1 MEKTVRLLM
10 HSERDKLSAALQ
22 EGTMT
27 KIMMILCL
35 VGIAS
40 CAHNRGPASIGGNPV
55 AYDSMA
61 LGNVKA
67 DAVKRINNQEVCF
80 DINVTAKDVKPEQA
94 QASNWTV
101 AWVDKNDQYH
111 LLPSTLREPASAPQG
126 GVVVAPYGAYNEY
139 KSSFTTCAPQA
150 QANQVKGLVLT
161 PKEFPYAKK
170 DGLKLTWND

>member
-1 MEKTVRLLM
+1 MEKTDRLLTAPK
-10 HSERDKLSAALQ
+10 RVRIGAALQ

-35 VGIAS
+35 VIFAS
-40 CAHNRGPASIGGNPV
+40 CAHNRGPASVGGNPV

-67 DAVKRINNQEVCF
+67 DAVKRVSNNEVCF
-80 DINVTAKDVKPEQA
+80 DINIVSKDVKPEQA
-94 QASNWTV
+94 QAANWTV
-101 AWVDKNDQYH
+101 AWVDKQDQYH

-150 QANQVKGLVLT
+150 QAGNVKGIVLT
-161 PKEFPYAKK
+161 PKEFPYSKK
-170 DGLKLTWND
+170 DGLKLSWNE